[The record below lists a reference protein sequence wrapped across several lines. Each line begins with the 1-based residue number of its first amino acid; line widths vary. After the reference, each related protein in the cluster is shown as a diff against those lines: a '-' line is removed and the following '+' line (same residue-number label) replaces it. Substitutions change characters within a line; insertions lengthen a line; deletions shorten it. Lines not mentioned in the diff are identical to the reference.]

1 MATSSKV
8 YSSKHSGLMFLAIGC
23 CLWGTAGMAGKV
35 YMASA
40 NHQSGVYL
48 VEVDALVNVPEPRV
62 RQLLTDYNDLGRINP
77 AIEVSE
83 ILRTRE
89 PGDYQVRTV
98 TEACV
103 WFYCKRVHQVQD
115 VIEADD
121 GSVTA
126 IVIPELSDFR
136 NGYARLNLW
145 QEPAGT
151 RVLIR
156 SEVEPDFWIPPLIGP
171 WLIKRKLR
179 SEALETVHNL
189 ERVAQQDALPHNS
202 VPDTSK

>member
-1 MATSSKV
+1 MTSSKA
-8 YSSKHSGLMFLAIGC
+8 YSSKIIGLMLLAMGC
-23 CLWGTAGMAGKV
+23 CLWATAGMAGKV

-62 RQLLTDYNDLGRINP
+62 RELLTDYNDLGKINP

-83 ILRTRE
+83 IIKTRE
-89 PGDYQVRTV
+89 PGDYRVRTV

-103 WFYCKRVHQVQD
+103 RFYCKRIHQVQD
-115 VIEADD
+115 VIEASD

-136 NGYARLNLW
+136 SGYARLNLW
-145 QEPAGT
+145 QEPGGT

-189 ERVAQQDALPHNS
+189 EQVAQQDTLPHNTVS
-202 VPDTSK
+202 DTDQ

>member
-8 YSSKHSGLMFLAIGC
+8 YSSKNSGLMFLAIGC
-23 CLWGTAGMAGKV
+23 CLCLTSAVAGKV

-40 NHQSGVYL
+40 SHQSGVYF

-62 RQLLTDYNDLGRINP
+62 RELLTDYNDLGKINP

-83 ILRTRE
+83 ILKTRE

-103 WFYCKRVHQVQD
+103 WFYCKRIHQVQD
-115 VIEADD
+115 VIEAVD

-126 IVIPELSDFR
+126 TVIPELSDFR

-145 QEPAGT
+145 QEPSRYAGVDSLGSRAGFLDT
-151 RVLIR
+151 AVNRAMADQAQ
-156 SEVEPDFWIPPLIGP
+156 VE
-171 WLIKRKLR
+171 K
-179 SEALETVHNL
+179 
-189 ERVAQQDALPHNS
+189 
-202 VPDTSK
+202 

>member
-1 MATSSKV
+1 
-8 YSSKHSGLMFLAIGC
+8 
-23 CLWGTAGMAGKV
+23 MAGKV

-62 RQLLTDYNDLGRINP
+62 RELLTDYNDLGKINP

-83 ILRTRE
+83 IIKTRE
-89 PGDYQVRTV
+89 PGDYRVRTV

-103 WFYCKRVHQVQD
+103 WFYCKRIHQVQD
-115 VIEADD
+115 VIEASD

-136 NGYARLNLW
+136 SGYARLNLW
-145 QEPAGT
+145 QEPGGT

-189 ERVAQQDALPHNS
+189 EQVAQQDTLPHNTVS
-202 VPDTSK
+202 DTDQ